1 MKYSDSAVVESGS
14 SAIVNRILK
23 SISYS
28 LFLLSKNLVYC
39 GIIDIKLTRFDPHFY
54 ISFNSRGYLVVANAF
69 VVAYILQIEIVDG
82 QLKSC
87 FILTN
92 IKFGD

>member
-28 LFLLSKNLVYC
+28 LFLILVYC

>member
-1 MKYSDSAVVESGS
+1 MKYSDSAVVEGGS
-14 SAIVNRILK
+14 SAIVNHILK
-23 SISYS
+23 SKPS
-28 LFLLSKNLVYC
+28 LLLTLDYC
-39 GIIDIKLTRFDPHFY
+39 GIIDIKLTRFDPHFH
-54 ISFNSRGYLVVANAF
+54 ISFNSGGYLVVANAF

-87 FILTN
+87 FILPN

>member
-1 MKYSDSAVVESGS
+1 MKYSDSAVVEGGS
-14 SAIVNRILK
+14 SAIVNHILK
-23 SISYS
+23 SISYL
-28 LFLLSKNLVYC
+28 LFLTLDYC
-39 GIIDIKLTRFDPHFY
+39 GIIDIKLTRFDPHFH
-54 ISFNSRGYLVVANAF
+54 ISFNSGGYLVVANAF

-87 FILTN
+87 FILSN